1 MISLLNNDII
11 LIILNKVTDD
21 IENKIKRLEY
31 YIDNIKIKKYNKNE
45 RMFKSIR
52 MFNSIRK
59 F

>member
-1 MISLLNNDII
+1 MISLLNVDVI

-21 IENKIKRLEY
+21 IENKIISLEY
-31 YIDNIKIKKYNKNE
+31 YIKNE
-45 RMFKSIR
+45 RMLKSIR

>member
-11 LIILNKVTDD
+11 LIILNKVTDN
-21 IENKIKRLEY
+21 IENKIRRLEY
-31 YIDNIKIKKYNKNE
+31 YVNNIKIKNNKNE

-52 MFNSIRK
+52 IFNSIRK

>member
-31 YIDNIKIKKYNKNE
+31 YIKNIKIKKNKDE

>member
-11 LIILNKVTDD
+11 LIILNRVTDD

-31 YIDNIKIKKYNKNE
+31 YIKNIKIKKNKDE

>member
-11 LIILNKVTDD
+11 LIILNRVTDN

-31 YIDNIKIKKYNKNE
+31 YIKNIKIKNNKNE

>member
-11 LIILNKVTDD
+11 LIILNMVTDD

-31 YIDNIKIKKYNKNE
+31 YIKNIKIKNNKNE

-52 MFNSIRK
+52 MFNCIRK

>member
-1 MISLLNNDII
+1 MISLLNVDVI

-31 YIDNIKIKKYNKNE
+31 YIKNIKIKKNKNE
-45 RMFKSIR
+45 RKFNSIR

>member
-11 LIILNKVTDD
+11 LIILNRVTDD

>member
-11 LIILNKVTDD
+11 LIILNRVTDD

-31 YIDNIKIKKYNKNE
+31 YIKNIKIKNNKNE

-52 MFNSIRK
+52 MFNSIRI

>member
-11 LIILNKVTDD
+11 LIILNRVTDD

-31 YIDNIKIKKYNKNE
+31 YIKNIKIKNNKNE

>member
-11 LIILNKVTDD
+11 LIILNRVTDD
-21 IENKIKRLEY
+21 IENKIKRLEC
-31 YIDNIKIKKYNKNE
+31 YIKNIKIKNNKNE

>member
-31 YIDNIKIKKYNKNE
+31 YIKNIKIKKNKDE

-52 MFNSIRK
+52 MFNSILK

>member
-1 MISLLNNDII
+1 MISLLNVDVI

-21 IENKIKRLEY
+21 IENKIISLEY
-31 YIDNIKIKKYNKNE
+31 YIKNIKIKKNKNE
-45 RMFKSIR
+45 RIFKSIR